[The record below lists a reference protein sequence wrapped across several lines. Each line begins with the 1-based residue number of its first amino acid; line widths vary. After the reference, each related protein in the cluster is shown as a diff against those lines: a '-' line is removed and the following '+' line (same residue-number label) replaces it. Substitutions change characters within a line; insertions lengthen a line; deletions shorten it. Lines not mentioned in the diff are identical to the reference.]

1 MKSFKKITAT
11 ALALTMI
18 TASSLTAF
26 AETGDEGETP
36 ETENPTTEETV
47 ADPTSGGLGGNG
59 TIEGVVKKDVFKV
72 VLPTLDESNAT
83 IFDYK
88 MDPQG
93 LIKATDGAKY
103 TDTEFADGA
112 SVYFQNA
119 DADSK
124 KQYSATSEKLTIT
137 NKSTMAVNVT
147 LTARVDEV
155 PGLTMAES
163 GTFEATDTAT
173 KLYLALIGGEGTS
186 AQTKAI
192 TTSGITLTATMAAA
206 SMGVEGVDDAYEL
219 KYDTE
224 KGEYVYAL
232 TSEAQE
238 EDYAGFATY
247 SFKLTGACNTNTKAD
262 WSELKD
268 ANPRVDVVWTV
279 TDPTAQVNIV
289 ESDGTEDIVI
299 YYDGEKPSGIKLTPP
314 STAVKNTAVDLA
326 AGTNVTVDN
335 EKITIKAS
343 YIATLKKSANYGAGA
358 YKVTVNGKDTTITI
372 K

>member
-26 AETGDEGETP
+26 AEPGDEGDTP

-72 VLPTLDESNAT
+72 VLPTTDENT
-83 IFDYK
+83 NTFDYR

-93 LIKATDGAKY
+93 LIAATDKAAYGEGY
-103 TDTEFADGA
+103 TFAEGA
-112 SVYFQNA
+112 SVFFQNK
-119 DADSK
+119 DK
-124 KQYSATSEKLTIT
+124 EYSATSNALTIT
-137 NKSTMAVNVT
+137 NRSTMAVNVT
-147 LTARVDEV
+147 LTAKVDEV
-155 PGLTMAES
+155 SGLTMADS
-163 GTFEATDTAT
+163 ATFDAADTAT
-173 KLYLALIGGEGTS
+173 ELYLALIGGEGES

-192 TTSGITLTATMAAA
+192 TTSGVTITAEMAAA
-206 SMGVEGVDDAYEL
+206 PAEAYKAAYVD
-219 KYDTE
+219 
-224 KGEYVYAL
+224 GEYVYAL
-232 TSEAQE
+232 TDAASA

-247 SFKLTGACNTNTKAD
+247 SFKLTGACNTNAKAD
-262 WSELKD
+262 WTELKE

-326 AGTNVTVDN
+326 AGTNVTVDD